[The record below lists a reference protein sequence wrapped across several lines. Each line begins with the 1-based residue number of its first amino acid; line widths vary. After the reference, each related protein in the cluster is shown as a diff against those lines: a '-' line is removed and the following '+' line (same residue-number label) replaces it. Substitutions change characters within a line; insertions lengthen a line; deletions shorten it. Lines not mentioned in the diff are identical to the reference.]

1 MAMHSSM
8 EPRWTSVALRASGN
22 ARPVSCWRISPLR
35 GPSMRT
41 IASAL
46 RPTGVAGATMVSSA
60 APLLTSCSRRALGL
74 PCFLGGAAKDDGDAL
89 VETVAARFR
98 RHFRVVLQ
106 REVNDAPLD
115 RTHGRQELLEAIA
128 ADAVGDFPC
137 LLPELFDA
145 LLLELL
151 AIELDVFLQLPA
163 DQGLVRQDLNGVE
176 QLAVAV
182 DDAAG
187 VAAIQPHN
195 DLRLVLLGAQLEVEA
210 GPVGQRLAPLAYGRG
225 VGRPPSP
232 VPPPA
237 IP

>member
-1 MAMHSSM
+1 MAMLSSM

-22 ARPVSCWRISPLR
+22 APPVSCWRISPLR

-74 PCFLGGAAKDDGDAL
+74 LGFLGSAAEDDGDAL
-89 VETVAARFR
+89 VEAVAARFR

-115 RTHGRQELLEAIA
+115 RTHGRQELLAAIA
-128 ADAVGDFPC
+128 TDAVRDFAC
-137 LLPELFDA
+137 LLHQLFDA
-145 LLLELL
+145 LLLELQ
-151 AIELDVFLQLPA
+151 AIELDVLLELPP
-163 DQGLVRQDLNGVE
+163 DQRLVGQDLNGVE
-176 QLAVAV
+176 QLALAV

-187 VAAIQPHN
+187 VAAIQPHD

-210 GPVGQRLAPLAYGRG
+210 GPVDQLIDPLAYGRG
-225 VGRPPSP
+225 IR
-232 VPPPA
+232 
-237 IP
+237 